1 MLLTWKRTRNEDA
14 TYREKNLLMRNIAL
28 FTFTGKFIR
37 YTCSTAHK
45 SANHMAAVLTMQT
58 WSRVHQRG
66 EER

>member
-45 SANHMAAVLTMQT
+45 SANRMAAVYGQECI
-58 WSRVHQRG
+58 SVG
-66 EER
+66 KKGDF

>member
-45 SANHMAAVLTMQT
+45 SANRMAAVLTM
-58 WSRVHQRG
+58 
-66 EER
+66 